1 MGGDLPGIVVIFG
14 MAGLALT
21 LTLSRLTAGL
31 IAGLSRVPIHF
42 GLDLEPDNYGPPWVA
57 VWLAP
62 GLQLGVAAL
71 MVVCIL
77 LHLPTHGDPV
87 HGALL
92 ASGCPAFVQGVFYV
106 LLRRWRGRQN

>member
-1 MGGDLPGIVVIFG
+1 MGGDLLGIVVIFG
-14 MAGLALT
+14 IAGLALT
-21 LTLSRLTAGL
+21 LALSRLTARL

-42 GLDLEPDNYGPPWVA
+42 GLDLEPDSYGPPWVA

-62 GLQLGVAAL
+62 GLQLGIAAL

-77 LHLPTHGDPV
+77 LHLPTHGDPL

-92 ASGCPAFVQGVFYV
+92 ASGGPAIVQGVFYV
-106 LLRRWRGRQN
+106 LLRRWRQNQP